1 MKKRQKSFV
10 QAGVMN
16 MLVAVVLMLNFCPVS
31 FAVADEEKSKH
42 EILQKKNPH
51 EKYELKTIIVTSQK
65 REENIQEVPA
75 SITALSEIQIEDA
88 GIRDMEDLGFYTPNL
103 YIGGAGNN
111 AELSPVIRGMYNR
124 MNPNPTVGLYVD
136 DVAYSRHMAYDTDLS
151 DIERIEVL
159 KGPQGTLFG
168 RNTEAGVIRIIT
180 KKPGDIWEG
189 KASVTYG
196 NYNTREFSAA
206 ARGPLVEDKLFFG
219 ISAKQYSSDGYF
231 ENTYLGT
238 DDVEQRDDLSGRAT
252 LRWTP
257 TPAWDIILNAN
268 AERCEDGFFAFAPI
282 GEMTHEIS
290 LDYPGSLENDL
301 NGQSL
306 SVNYEGKV
314 FNFTSITAHRDGDYS
329 NTYDMDATPADNYRA
344 DYGQDHG
351 QWSQEIRFASPKGAK
366 VFKWLAGA
374 YFLDEDFDV
383 DLIYDYRQGYPS
395 YGIPAYESATLTE
408 LDTTNYAFFGQAT
421 YTLWEKLGL
430 TAGLRY
436 EKDKKEFKGTT
447 YNSPDVMG
455 TGTIEVEKEKTLDVW
470 LPKFAVD
477 YRFTRDVM
485 SYASVAKGYTA
496 GSFNDLDS
504 SVLGVSYDAE
514 FSWNYEAGL
523 KTAWLDNR
531 VILNMSVFYID
542 WEDKQV
548 FIHTGATSALFKNAT
563 EATSKG
569 VEIEALVRPLPGL
582 ELVGGFGYI
591 DAEYGKWESGE
602 DYEGNKLEMAPE
614 FNWNLAAQYR
624 YALPG
629 SSSLFCRLELQHVGD
644 FYHDL
649 ENQRKEGACNL
660 VNARVGY
667 EKAFKDVDISLYLW
681 AKNLFDEEY
690 ATGAF
695 GSDTMGWFARAGDPQ
710 TFGVT
715 LTCRF

>member
-1 MKKRQKSFV
+1 MKKGESRFV
-10 QAGVMN
+10 LSKVMN
-16 MLVAVVLMLNFCPVS
+16 MLFAGILILSFCPVS
-31 FAVADEEKSKH
+31 FAVADEKESKQ
-42 EILQKKNPH
+42 ETVQNKNTR
-51 EKYELKTIIVTSQK
+51 EKYELETITVTSQK

-88 GIRDMEDLGFYTPNL
+88 GIQDMEDLGFYTPNL
-103 YIGGAGNN
+103 YIGKAGNN
-111 AELSPVIRGMYNR
+111 AELTPVIRGMYNR

-136 DVAYSRHMAYDTDLS
+136 DVSYSRHMAFDTDLS

-189 KASVTYG
+189 RASLTYG
-196 NYNTREFSAA
+196 NYDTQEYSAA

-238 DDVEQRDDLSGRAT
+238 DDVEKRDDLSGRAT

-257 TPAWDIILNAN
+257 APAWDIILNAN
-268 AERCEDGFFAFAPI
+268 AQQCEDGFFAFAPF
-282 GEMTHEIS
+282 GEMTHEVS
-290 LDYPGSLENDL
+290 VDYPGSLENDL
-301 NGQSL
+301 SGQSL
-306 SVNYEGKV
+306 SANYEGEG
-314 FNFTSITAHRDGDYS
+314 FTFTSITAHRDGDYS
-329 NTYDMDATPADNYRA
+329 NTYDAGATVVDDYRA

-351 QWSQEIRFASPKGAK
+351 QWSQEIRFASPKNAK
-366 VFKWLAGA
+366 VFKWLVGA
-374 YFLDEDFDV
+374 YYLDEDFDV
-383 DLIYDYRQGYPS
+383 SLIYDYRQGYPA
-395 YGIPAYESATLTE
+395 YGLPPYKSAMITE

-436 EKDKKEFKGTT
+436 ENDKKEFKANT

-455 TGTIEVEKEKTLDVW
+455 TGTTAVEDEKTLDVW

-485 SYASVAKGYTA
+485 SYASVARGYTA
-496 GSFNDLDS
+496 GSFNDLDA
-504 SVLGVSYDAE
+504 SVLGIPYDAE
-514 FSWNYEAGL
+514 YSWNYEAGL
-523 KTAWLDNR
+523 KTAWLDNQL
-531 VILNMSVFYID
+531 ILNFSVFYIE

-548 FIHTGATSALFKNAT
+548 FIHTGATNAFFKNAT
-563 EATSKG
+563 EATNKG
-569 VEIEALVRPLPGL
+569 FELEALVRPVPGL
-582 ELVGGFGYI
+582 ELVGGVGYT

-614 FNWNLAAQYR
+614 FSYNLAAQYR
-624 YALPG
+624 YTLSDSA
-629 SSSLFCRLELQHVGD
+629 SLFCRLELQHVGD

-649 ENQRKEGACNL
+649 DNERKESAYNL

-667 EKAFKDVDISLYLW
+667 EGEFRRLNVGLYLW
-681 AKNLFDEEY
+681 AKNLLDEEY
-690 ATGAF
+690 ATCAF
-695 GSDTMGWFARAGDPQ
+695 GSDSMGWFAHAGDPQ
-710 TFGVT
+710 TVGVT